1 VTTLPPTTIP
11 DSYTGRC
18 AEGLVRIVPDMSN
31 QEHFD
36 EKVPPCDAV
45 NPRYGLRCKLPL
57 GHVGAHQAN
66 PDSFAVLA
74 WGFEMGAPR

>member
-1 VTTLPPTTIP
+1 MEQT
-11 DSYTGRC
+11 R
-18 AEGLVRIVPDMSN
+18 
-31 QEHFD
+31 